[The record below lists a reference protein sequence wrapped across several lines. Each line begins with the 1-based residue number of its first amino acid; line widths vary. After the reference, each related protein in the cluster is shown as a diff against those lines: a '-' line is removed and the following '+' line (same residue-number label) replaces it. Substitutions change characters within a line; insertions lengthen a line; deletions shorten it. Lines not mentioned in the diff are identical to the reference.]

1 MFKNKY
7 IKYHLQDNAMNAVKP
22 MVTGNPLNRPS
33 DMAGH
38 NLPVFR
44 HLHPGVFAVSM
55 AGWFGYLLAYWLVFG
70 LHLEGALV
78 LAVATVFFAVYFAM
92 PLVLMRLRRAPSWV
106 EKSSFAEFLRGEI
119 DTYTGRMGGKDAL
132 AQVAVLPIAIALGTM
147 AIGIIVT
154 AVR

>member
-1 MFKNKY
+1 MS
-7 IKYHLQDNAMNAVKP
+7 AVTP
-22 MVTGNPLNRPS
+22 MGREIAVDRPS
-33 DMAGH
+33 GLVGH
-38 NLPVFR
+38 NRPVFR
-44 HLHPGVFAVSM
+44 HLHPGVIVISM

-70 LHLEGALV
+70 LHLEGTLV

-106 EKSSFAEFLRGEI
+106 EKSSFGEFLRGEI

-147 AIGIIVT
+147 AIGIIVA